1 MATVNIAHKDKVVE
15 ELKEIVEENPNLYEA
30 LAKDDRTLIRK

>member
-1 MATVNIAHKDKVVE
+1 MATINIEHKNTLVE
-15 ELKEIVEENPNLYEA
+15 ELQDIVEENPNLYEA